1 MLFDA
6 IEVTLGKTPTF
17 INRLYEG
24 SMRNEIKCLKC
35 GNKSYKVEKFMDL
48 SLPVRSEF
56 EKIYNS
62 SLEMALYNLIKP
74 ERLEKDNKYF
84 CEQCKAKVYII
95 IILRL
100 MQLNSLVSS
109 VYQRY

>member
-6 IEVTLGKTPTF
+6 IELTLGKSPTF

-24 SMRNEIKCLKC
+24 TMRNEIQCLKC
-35 GNKSYKVEKFMDL
+35 RNKSYKVEKFMDL

-62 SLEMALYNLIKP
+62 SLEMALFNLIKP
-74 ERLEKDNKYF
+74 ERLEKDNQYF
-84 CEQCKAKVYII
+84 CEQCRAKVYII
-95 IILRL
+95 MKMRL
-100 MQLNSLVSS
+100 MQLNT
-109 VYQRY
+109 